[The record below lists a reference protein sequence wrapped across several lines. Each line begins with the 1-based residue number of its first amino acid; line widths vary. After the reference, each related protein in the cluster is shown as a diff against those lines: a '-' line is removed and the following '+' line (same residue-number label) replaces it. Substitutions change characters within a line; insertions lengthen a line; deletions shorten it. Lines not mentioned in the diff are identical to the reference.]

1 MHDAVAEHVVFAHGA
16 AGREGEWSRS
26 VGSTIVDSTMDPTGA
41 YSADRASALS
51 GVPKSTIH
59 YWARTDV
66 LEPSVSASRVRLWSY
81 ADLMGLRI
89 IYWLRQ
95 QKTDAEGA
103 EVPATSM
110 RAIRRALG
118 RLRSL
123 REPLWH
129 PDDASIWVNVDG
141 EVHVRGPGGP
151 ETLGGQTVLADALN
165 LLAPFP
171 TKEGLR
177 GPDLAI
183 PRLELRILPGR
194 LSGSPHVVRTRLETR
209 ALFALHREG
218 LGNKVIRSLYSGL
231 TEAQL
236 TQAIEL
242 EQQLED
248 NLAVCV
254 AA

>member
-1 MHDAVAEHVVFAHGA
+1 
-16 AGREGEWSRS
+16 
-26 VGSTIVDSTMDPTGA
+26 MDPTGA
-41 YSADRASALS
+41 YTAERAAALS

-59 YWARTDV
+59 YWARTEV
-66 LEPSVSASRVRLWSY
+66 LLPSVSASKVRLWSY

-95 QKTDAEGA
+95 QKTSTEGA
-103 EVPATSM
+103 DVPATSM
-110 RAIRRALG
+110 KAIRYALG
-118 RLRSL
+118 RLGSL

-129 PDDASIWVNVDG
+129 PDEASVWVDG
-141 EVHVRGPGGP
+141 DGEIHVRGPAGP
-151 ETLGGQTVLADALN
+151 ETVGGQTVLADALN
-165 LLAPFP
+165 LIAPFP

-177 GPDLAI
+177 GPDLAV
-183 PRLELRILPGR
+183 PRPELRILPGR

-209 ALFALHREG
+209 AVFALHREG
-218 LGNKVIRSLYSGL
+218 LPDEVIRSLYPYLSGS
-231 TEAQL
+231 QL

-248 NLAVCV
+248 NLAVRV